1 MPVRKFLRIAS
12 VPIRGLLDLVM
23 GLPLLLLCLISRGV
37 QRRIDIGIGPEPI
50 ISHTY
55 QKKALERYGYA
66 VQTYVNSVYFITQE
80 FDVRGDKYVGKWGSV
95 LLPYLL
101 FVRVIFTYK
110 GIYIYFN
117 GGSLFPTVV
126 LWRVEPFLYKVAGVK
141 VIVMPYGG
149 DVQELSRS
157 RNFSYKAAMSKDYP
171 GFRFK
176 RGRIA
181 KKIDLWTRHATHV
194 VSGCDWVEYMYHW
207 DTLVLAHFTID
218 EDRWRPVALRSS
230 GREATSPLRILHAPN
245 HRHIKGTEHFISA
258 VESLR
263 QAGHEIDLV
272 ILERVPN
279 EKIKE
284 AISSVDMVADQ
295 LIIGWYGMFGVEA
308 MAMGKPVLCHIRS
321 DFEDLFIQE
330 GLLEPGELPIIRCSP
345 RNVKESIVPFIEDRE
360 RLVSLGKRS
369 RDYVLKHHSTDGMGK
384 VFDRINRS
392 VGIVP
397 SKRER
402 VGGDV
407 SGR

>member
-1 MPVRKFLRIAS
+1 MV
-12 VPIRGLLDLVM
+12 
-23 GLPLLLLCLISRGV
+23 LPLLLLCLVSRGV

-55 QKKALERYGYA
+55 QKKALERYGYT

-80 FDVRGDKYVGKWGSV
+80 FDIRGDRYLGKWGSFF
-95 LLPYLL
+95 LPYVL
-101 FVRVIFTYK
+101 FMRVIFRYK

-117 GGSLFPTVV
+117 GGSLFPTVI
-126 LWRVEPFLYKVAGVK
+126 LWRLEPFLYKVAGVK

-171 GFRFK
+171 GFRLK

-181 KKIDLWTRHATHV
+181 KRIDLWTKYATHI

-218 EDRWRPVALRSS
+218 EDQWRPVAPWPP
-230 GREATSPLRILHAPN
+230 GKKATSALRILHAPN

-263 QAGHEIDLV
+263 QAGQEVDLIV
-272 ILERVPN
+272 LERVPN
-279 EKIKE
+279 EKIRE
-284 AISSVDMVADQ
+284 AILSVDVVADQ
-295 LIIGWYGMFGVEA
+295 LIIGWYGMFAVEA
-308 MAMGKPVLCHIRS
+308 MAMGKPVLCYIRS
-321 DFEDLFIQE
+321 DFENFFIQE
-330 GLLEPGELPIIRCSP
+330 GLLEPGELPIIRCSSKT
-345 RNVKESIVPFIEDRE
+345 VKETLIQLIEDRDQ
-360 RLVSLGKRS
+360 LISLGARA
-369 RDYVLKHHSTDGMGK
+369 RDFVLRHHSTEAMGK

-392 VGIVP
+392 LGIVP
-397 SKRER
+397 SRR
-402 VGGDV
+402 
-407 SGR
+407 